1 MTNRS
6 DPFPAHIRRTGE
18 TEVRQPVSDH
28 NRQTS
33 QYALND
39 LAAARLGG
47 AAKLVGLLH
56 DMGKYTVRYRGYL
69 ENAVY
74 GMGPTVRGSVN
85 HSFAAVRYLLEHYH
99 GRASPC
105 GPLTAELLAYVAGAH
120 HGLFDCVD
128 GDHRSGFQHRLE
140 KEDIGY
146 EEAVHSFLQYC
157 AGEEELDALFAE
169 AEAEIE
175 QAYRKLIP
183 LLRKD
188 ETASE
193 EARFYLGML
202 ARLLLS
208 AVIEGDRRDTAEFEQ
223 GVRFPQDRTPE
234 ELRIL
239 WETLSD
245 RVDRKLGEL
254 PHRTEV
260 EKARREI
267 SDRCRAFAEKP
278 GGIYRLNVPTG
289 AGKTLS
295 SLRYA
300 LAHAARYGKSRILF
314 VAPILAII
322 DQSSKVIRQYI
333 GDDSLILEHHSNI
346 VQEQAPD
353 NPEAQEELDRRE
365 FLTATWEGNIIITTL
380 VQLLDTLFSGR
391 GSCIRRFHS
400 LCGSVI
406 VIDEVQTVPSHL
418 LTLFHLAV
426 SFLSEV
432 CGATVILCSATQPCS
447 EAARHPIAVPTPDM
461 VPYDQALWRAFQRTE
476 LRDAG
481 ALPLAEI
488 PAFAAGI
495 LAEADSL
502 LIVCNKKNES
512 AGILR
517 AMETLDCQCFHLS
530 AAMCMAHRRA
540 VLSEMEAALERL
552 RREPGAGR
560 KVVCVSTQVIEAGV
574 DISFARVIRLLAGM
588 DSVVQSAGRCNR
600 NGENAEP
607 VPAFA
612 LDCMDEELK
621 YLPDIQWAKNAACG
635 LLTEFRRTP
644 EEFDGDL
651 TSDAAIRFYY
661 EWLYRKE
668 IRDVQDGP
676 VLAGERKTS
685 LFSLL
690 SENDK
695 FVDVKAC
702 PECRNY
708 LLVQAFRTAGKAFTV
723 FGGDTTD
730 VLVPYGEGKELILAL
745 GELRPPYDLPQVQAL
760 LEKAKPYTVSVY
772 PWQKE
777 ALENRRALIPLCGGS
792 ILALQEGYYDPVIGL
807 TEQQGD
813 LPFQEV

>member
-6 DPFPAHIRRTGE
+6 DPFPAHIRRMGE

-33 QYALND
+33 QYALNA

-74 GMGPTVRGSVN
+74 GMGPAVRGSVN

-105 GPLTAELLAYVAGAH
+105 GPLTAELLAYAAGAH

-128 GDHRSGFQHRLE
+128 ASHRSGFQHRLE
-140 KEDIGY
+140 KEDICY
-146 EEAVHSFLQYC
+146 EEAVGNFLQYC

-183 LLRKD
+183 LLRQD

-193 EARFYLGML
+193 EACFYLGML

-223 GVRFPQDRTPE
+223 DVRFLQNRTPE

-300 LAHAARYGKSRILF
+300 LAHAALHGKSRIIFTSPLLS
-314 VAPILAII
+314 VL
-322 DQSSKVIRQYI
+322 DQNSKVIRQYI

-365 FLTATWEGNIIITTL
+365 FLTATWESNIIITTL

-391 GSCIRRFHS
+391 SSCIRRFHS

-406 VIDEVQTVPSHL
+406 VMDEVQTVPSHL
-418 LTLFHLAV
+418 LTLFHLALG
-426 SFLSEV
+426 FLSEV

-502 LIVCNKKNES
+502 LIVCNKKNEA

-517 AMETLDCQCFHLS
+517 AMETLGCQCFHLS

-708 LLVQAFRTAGKAFTV
+708 LLVQAFRTAGKAFSV
-723 FGGDTTD
+723 FDGDTTD
-730 VLVPYGEGKELILAL
+730 ILVPYGGGKELILAL
-745 GELRPPYDLPQVQAL
+745 GELRLPYDLPQVQAL
-760 LEKAKPYTVSVY
+760 LEKAKPYTVSLY
-772 PWQKE
+772 PWQERKLQE
-777 ALENRRALIPLCGGS
+777 QHALIPLCGGS
-792 ILALQEGYYDPVIGL
+792 ILALQDGYYDPVIGL
-807 TEQQGD
+807 TKDQED

>member
-1 MTNRS
+1 M
-6 DPFPAHIRRTGE
+6 
-18 TEVRQPVSDH
+18 
-28 NRQTS
+28 
-33 QYALND
+33 
-39 LAAARLGG
+39 
-47 AAKLVGLLH
+47 
-56 DMGKYTVRYRGYL
+56 
-69 ENAVY
+69 
-74 GMGPTVRGSVN
+74 
-85 HSFAAVRYLLEHYH
+85 
-99 GRASPC
+99 
-105 GPLTAELLAYVAGAH
+105 
-120 HGLFDCVD
+120 
-128 GDHRSGFQHRLE
+128 
-140 KEDIGY
+140 
-146 EEAVHSFLQYC
+146 
-157 AGEEELDALFAE
+157 
-169 AEAEIE
+169 
-175 QAYRKLIP
+175 
-183 LLRKD
+183 
-188 ETASE
+188 
-193 EARFYLGML
+193 
-202 ARLLLS
+202 
-208 AVIEGDRRDTAEFEQ
+208 
-223 GVRFPQDRTPE
+223 
-234 ELRIL
+234 
-239 WETLSD
+239 
-245 RVDRKLGEL
+245 
-254 PHRTEV
+254 
-260 EKARREI
+260 
-267 SDRCRAFAEKP
+267 
-278 GGIYRLNVPTG
+278 
-289 AGKTLS
+289 
-295 SLRYA
+295 
-300 LAHAARYGKSRILF
+300 
-314 VAPILAII
+314 
-322 DQSSKVIRQYI
+322 
-333 GDDSLILEHHSNI
+333 
-346 VQEQAPD
+346 
-353 NPEAQEELDRRE
+353 
-365 FLTATWEGNIIITTL
+365 TATWESPIIVTTL
-380 VQLLDTLFSGR
+380 FQLLNTLFSGR

-400 LCGSVI
+400 LCGSI
-406 VIDEVQTVPSHL
+406 LVIDEVQTVPSHL
-418 LTLFHLAV
+418 LTLFHLALG
-426 SFLSEV
+426 FLSEV

-676 VLAGERKTS
+676 VLVGERKTS

-708 LLVQAFRTAGKAFTV
+708 LLVQAFRTAGKAFSV
-723 FGGDTTD
+723 FDGDKTD
-730 VLVPYGEGKELILAL
+730 ILVPYGEGKELILAL
-745 GELRPPYDLPQVQAL
+745 GELRLPYDLPQVQAL

-792 ILALQEGYYDPVIGL
+792 ILAMQEGYYDPVIGL

>member
-6 DPFPAHIRRTGE
+6 DPFPAHIRRMDE

-33 QYALND
+33 QYALNA

-105 GPLTAELLAYVAGAH
+105 GPLTAELLAYAAGAH

-183 LLRKD
+183 LLRQD

-300 LAHAARYGKSRILF
+300 LAHAARYGKSRIVFTSPLLS
-314 VAPILAII
+314 IL
-322 DQSSKVIRQYI
+322 DQNASVIRQYI

-365 FLTATWEGNIIITTL
+365 FLTATWESNIIITTL

-600 NGENAEP
+600 NGESADPAP
-607 VPAFA
+607 VFA
-612 LDCMDEELK
+612 LQCADEGLEH
-621 YLPDIQWAKNAACG
+621 LPDIRRARDASQA
-635 LLTEFRRTP
+635 LLAEFHRAP
-644 EEFDGDL
+644 EALDGDL

-661 EWLYRKE
+661 HCLYRELKE
-668 IRDVQDGP
+668 IQDGP
-676 VLAGERKTS
+676 VAAEGQPTS
-685 LFSLL
+685 LFALL
-690 SENDK
+690 SANDK

-702 PECRNY
+702 PDCRSY
-708 LLVQAFRTAGKAFTV
+708 LLAQAFRTAGKSFSV
-723 FGGDTTD
+723 FDGDTTD
-730 VLVPYGEGKELILAL
+730 VLVPYGGGRELILAL
-745 GELRPPYDLPQVQAL
+745 GELRLPYDLPQIQAL
-760 LEKAKPYTVSVY
+760 LKKAKPYTVSVY
-772 PWQKE
+772 PWQKKK
-777 ALENRRALIPLCGGS
+777 LEELHALIPLCGGS
-792 ILALQEGYYDPVIGL
+792 ILALQEGYYDPVTGL
-807 TEQQGD
+807 REKQGD

>member
-18 TEVRQPVSDH
+18 TEVRQPVSEH
-28 NRQTS
+28 NRQAS
-33 QYALND
+33 QYALNA

-69 ENAVY
+69 ENAVC
-74 GMGPTVRGSVN
+74 GMGPAVRGSVN

-99 GRASPC
+99 GRVSPC
-105 GPLTAELLAYVAGAH
+105 GPLTVELLAYAAGAH
-120 HGLFDCVD
+120 HGLFGCVD
-128 GDHRSGFQHRLE
+128 ADHRSGFQHRME
-140 KEDIGY
+140 KEDICY
-146 EEAVHSFLQYC
+146 EEAVGNFLQYC
-157 AGEEELDALFAE
+157 AGEEELDTLFAE

-183 LLRKD
+183 LLRQD

-223 GVRFPQDRTPE
+223 DMRFPQARTPD

-278 GGIYRLNVPTG
+278 GGVYRLNVPTG

-300 LAHAARYGKSRILF
+300 LAHAALHGKSRILF

-322 DQSSKVIRQYI
+322 DQNSKVIRQYI

-346 VQEQAPD
+346 VQETEAD
-353 NPEAQEELDRRE
+353 TPEAQEELDRRE
-365 FLTATWEGNIIITTL
+365 FLTATWESNIIITTL

-391 GSCIRRFHS
+391 SSCIRRFHS
-400 LCGSVI
+400 LCGSI
-406 VIDEVQTVPSHL
+406 LVIDEVQTVPSHL
-418 LTLFHLAV
+418 LTLFHLALG
-426 SFLSEV
+426 FLSEV
-432 CGATVILCSATQPCS
+432 CGATVLLCSATQPCS

-461 VPYDQALWRAFQRTE
+461 VPYDRALWRAFRRTE

-481 ALPLAEI
+481 AMPLAEI
-488 PAFAAGI
+488 PAFAAGV

-502 LIVCNKKNES
+502 LIVCNLKKEAAS
-512 AGILR
+512 ILR
-517 AMETLDCQCFHLS
+517 AMEALDCRCFHLS
-530 AAMCMAHRRA
+530 AAMCMAHRRT
-540 VLSEMEAALERL
+540 VLAEMEEALERL
-552 RREPGAGR
+552 RKAPGTGG

-574 DISFARVIRLLAGM
+574 DISFARVIRLMAGM

-607 VPAFA
+607 VPVFA

-621 YLPDIQWAKNAACG
+621 YLPDIQWAKNAALG

-661 EWLYRKE
+661 QWLYRKE
-668 IRDVQDGP
+668 IRNVQDGP

-690 SENDK
+690 SANDD
-695 FVDVKAC
+695 FVDVNAC
-702 PECRNY
+702 PDCQNY
-708 LLVQAFRTAGKAFTV
+708 LLAQAFRTAGKAFAV
-723 FGGDTTD
+723 FDGDTTD
-730 VLVPYGEGKELILAL
+730 VLVPYGDGKELILAL
-745 GELRPPYDLPQVQAL
+745 GELRLPYDLLQVQAL

-772 PWQKE
+772 PWQKRKLE
-777 ALENRRALIPLCGGS
+777 ELHALPPLCGGS
-792 ILALQEGYYDPVIGL
+792 ILALREGYYDPVTGL

-813 LPFQEV
+813 IPFQEV

>member
-18 TEVRQPVSDH
+18 TEVRQPVSEH
-28 NRQTS
+28 NRQAS
-33 QYALND
+33 QYALNA

-69 ENAVY
+69 ENAVC
-74 GMGPTVRGSVN
+74 GMGPAVRGSVN

-105 GPLTAELLAYVAGAH
+105 GPLTAELLAYAAGAH

-128 GDHRSGFQHRLE
+128 AGHRSGFQHRME
-140 KEDIGY
+140 KEDICY
-146 EEAVHSFLQYC
+146 EEAVGNFLQYC
-157 AGEEELDALFAE
+157 AGEEELDTLFAE

-183 LLRKD
+183 LLRQD

-223 GVRFPQDRTPE
+223 DMRFPQARTPD
-234 ELRIL
+234 ELHIL

-260 EKARREI
+260 EKARCEI

-278 GGIYRLNVPTG
+278 GGVYRLNVPTG

-300 LAHAARYGKSRILF
+300 LAHAALHGKSRILF

-322 DQSSKVIRQYI
+322 DQNSKVIRQYI

-346 VQEQAPD
+346 VQETEAD
-353 NPEAQEELDRRE
+353 TPEAQEELDRRE
-365 FLTATWEGNIIITTL
+365 FLTATWESPLIITTL

-391 GSCIRRFHS
+391 SSCIRRFHS

-502 LIVCNKKNES
+502 LIVCNKKNEA

-517 AMETLDCQCFHLS
+517 AMETLGCQCFHLS

-552 RREPGAGR
+552 RREPGAGH

-600 NGENAEP
+600 NGESGTP
-607 VPAFA
+607 VPVFA
-612 LDCMDEELK
+612 LNCADEPLAH
-621 YLPDIQWAKNAACG
+621 LPDIQRAKNAALE
-635 LLTEFRRTP
+635 LLAEFRRAP
-644 EEFDGDL
+644 EEFDGSL
-651 TSDAAIRFYY
+651 TSNAAIRFYY
-661 EWLYRKE
+661 HWLFQKE
-668 IRDVQDGP
+668 LQDIQDGP
-676 VLAGERKTS
+676 VLAEGRKTS
-685 LFSLL
+685 LFALL
-690 SENDK
+690 SANDD
-695 FVDVKAC
+695 FVDAKAC
-702 PECRNY
+702 PDCWKY
-708 LLVQAFRTAGKAFTV
+708 LLAQAFRTAGKAFSV
-723 FGGDTTD
+723 FGGDTAD
-730 VLVPYGEGKELILAL
+730 VLVPYGEGKKLILAL